1 MLRFGY
7 ILGEMSAGF
16 GWSSRNSPAANKTG
30 ADELL
35 PASPSRMAPAPAL
48 APSVQLH
55 PRALG
60 RRGAAVGWDLV
71 QTLHLSGPAVIVL
84 TAYFSSTYMSNIGQR
99 AKL

>member
-35 PASPSRMAPAPAL
+35 PASPSRMAPTPVL
-48 APSVQLH
+48 AASVQH
-55 PRALG
+55 VHEPWAG
-60 RRGAAVGWDLV
+60 VGQQSGGIWFK
-71 QTLHLSGPAVIVL
+71 LSICQGPL
-84 TAYFSSTYMSNIGQR
+84 
-99 AKL
+99 